1 MGILITFSLA
11 KPMVLRGG
19 SEGAKRT
26 EDGMARSL
34 GGGDGLDQEV
44 VDVGFAARVLGS
56 LLDEQA
62 CL

>member
-1 MGILITFSLA
+1 MTLKGV
-11 KPMVLRGG
+11 VLRRW
-19 SEGAKRT
+19 SQGAKRT
-26 EDGMARSL
+26 EDGMARPL
-34 GGGDGLDQEV
+34 GRGDRLNQEV